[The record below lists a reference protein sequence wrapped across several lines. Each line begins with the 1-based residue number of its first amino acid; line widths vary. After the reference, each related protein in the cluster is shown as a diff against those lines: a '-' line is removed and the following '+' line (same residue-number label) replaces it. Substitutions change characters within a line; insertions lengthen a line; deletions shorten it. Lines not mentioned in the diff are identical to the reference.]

1 VTVSRNWDFDGLLQ
15 DRSLR
20 AGLNFSLAGNISFG
34 ADVNRS
40 MERFLGTQF
49 DKTGFSVR
57 GNVNANRAFSFGASV
72 RVGDQI
78 SYNTD
83 PVLILYNTDP
93 VLGHQIAWSA
103 NASVRPTSSLS
114 ARLSLSTTQLKVG
127 GVEVF
132 DVKILRATTT
142 YQLTE
147 KLGFRNI
154 SEFDS
159 LYKKL
164 DFNLLATYRVDAGT
178 VFFLGYDDHYQQA
191 DLIQGDLQGNGINEQ
206 LFFRGNLQ
214 RTNRAMFVKLQY
226 LLRY

>member
-1 VTVSRNWDFDGLLQ
+1 
-15 DRSLR
+15 
-20 AGLNFSLAGNISFG
+20 
-34 ADVNRS
+34 
-40 MERFLGTQF
+40 M
-49 DKTGFSVR
+49 
-57 GNVNANRAFSFGASV
+57 
-72 RVGDQI
+72 
-78 SYNTD
+78 
-83 PVLILYNTDP
+83 
-93 VLGHQIAWSA
+93 
-103 NASVRPTSSLS
+103 
-114 ARLSLSTTQLKVG
+114 
-127 GVEVF
+127 
-132 DVKILRATTT
+132 
-142 YQLTE
+142 
-147 KLGFRNI
+147 GFRNI